1 MKKIIRLTET
11 DLTRIVKRVIKESE
25 VEDDEFIY
33 LDEPKLKDYG
43 WNPRE
48 EEMGNFD
55 KYKYW
60 KESPYGK
67 RYQYHLSM
75 YKDKHNKSM
84 EHILSLPDDELDKY
98 MSDAKSEYDRKY
110 PRKNKVGDFHA
121 WLRGRKK

>member
-1 MKKIIRLTET
+1 MGKVIRLTES
-11 DLTRIVKRVIKESE
+11 DLSRIVRRVIKESE

-43 WNPRE
+43 WNPDE
-48 EEMGNFD
+48 EEVNVD
-55 KYKYW
+55 RYKNW

-67 RYQYHLSM
+67 RYQHHLSM
-75 YKDKHNKSM
+75 HKDKHNKSM

-110 PRKNKVGDFHA
+110 PHKNKVGDFHA